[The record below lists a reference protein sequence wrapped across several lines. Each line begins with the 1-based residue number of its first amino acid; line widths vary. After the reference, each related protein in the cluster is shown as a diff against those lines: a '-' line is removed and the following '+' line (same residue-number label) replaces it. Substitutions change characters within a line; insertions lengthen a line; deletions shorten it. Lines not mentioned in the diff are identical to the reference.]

1 MSEDTQKSTPDV
13 TKEAFKDKKVLI
25 VEDAIEL
32 AEVIQA
38 TLERMGFKVFHETHG
53 MKALELFKNNRP
65 DVVLLDIGLPD
76 MIGWKVLD
84 AIREVDKDNRP
95 YVVVITAYGDPANR
109 LTGKLQDVD
118 SYLIKPFMPDKVEQ
132 VIGKLF
138 GVEDSKDGSSAE
150 STTAN

>member
-1 MSEDTQKSTPDV
+1 MNEV
-13 TKEAFKDKKVLI
+13 KDKKILI

-38 TLERMGFKVFHETHG
+38 TLERMGFQVFHETHG
-53 MKALELFKNNRP
+53 IKAIELFKTNRP

-76 MIGWKVLD
+76 MIGWKLLD
-84 AIREVDKDNRP
+84 AIRELDKENRP
-95 YVVVITAYGDPANR
+95 HIVVITAYGDPANR

-132 VIGKLF
+132 VVGKFF
-138 GVEDSKDGSSAE
+138 GLNDDA
-150 STTAN
+150 

>member
-1 MSEDTQKSTPDV
+1 MSEDTQKIDL
-13 TKEAFKDKKVLI
+13 KDKKILI

-38 TLERMGFKVFHETHG
+38 TLERMGFQVFHETHAL
-53 MKALELFKNNRP
+53 KALELFKSNRP

-76 MIGWKVLD
+76 MIGWKLLD
-84 AIREVDKDNRP
+84 AIRELDKDHRP
-95 YVVVITAYGDPANR
+95 HVVVITAYGDPANR

-132 VIGKLF
+132 VVGKLF
-138 GVEDSKDGSSAE
+138 GLDSEVTGA
-150 STTAN
+150 TP